1 MPKIGGAFS
10 APPGAPG
17 YFFRIVDAAVRGS
30 RRAIRAKPLLTK
42 RMVRLGARHSAHL
55 GRCLTLH
62 LSKRLLSP
70 NVNAWIVQFDRR

>member
-10 APPGAPG
+10 APPERRAIFSG
-17 YFFRIVDAAVRGS
+17 IVDAAVRGS
-30 RRAIRAKPLLTK
+30 RRAIRAKPLRTK
-42 RMVRLGARHSAHL
+42 RMVRLGARHSGHL
-55 GRCLTLH
+55 SRCLALH